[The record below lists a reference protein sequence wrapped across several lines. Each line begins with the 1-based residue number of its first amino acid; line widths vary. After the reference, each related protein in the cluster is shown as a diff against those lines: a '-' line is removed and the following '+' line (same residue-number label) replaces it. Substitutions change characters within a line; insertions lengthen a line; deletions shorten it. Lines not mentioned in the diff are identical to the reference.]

1 MGSNSN
7 NSISKATLRGVR
19 ISPRKLRLVADVI
32 RGKNVWDAQQILAFM
47 PKKAAK
53 ITASALSSA
62 LSNAKN
68 NSNVDIDSL
77 IVEQAYVDM
86 GKTLKRFLPCSRGTA
101 HRIRKKSSHL
111 TITLNV
117 M

>member
-1 MGSNSN
+1 MFRDDFVWGVASSAYQVEGSD
-7 NSISKATLRGVR
+7 AQDG
-19 ISPRKLRLVADVI
+19 

-53 ITASALSSA
+53 ITASVLSSA
-62 LSNAKN
+62 ISNAKN